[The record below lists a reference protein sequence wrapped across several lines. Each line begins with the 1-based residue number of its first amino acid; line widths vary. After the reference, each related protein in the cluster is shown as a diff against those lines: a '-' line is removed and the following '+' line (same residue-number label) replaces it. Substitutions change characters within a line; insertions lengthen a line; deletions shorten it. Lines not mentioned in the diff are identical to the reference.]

1 MVQFLHCSLKV
12 KKMGVLCK
20 YKGMLV
26 IAEVSLRTDGEH
38 GHCPE
43 CNATSFYERYG
54 WTECDCGFA
63 YLTAHLKKLGGSQC
77 Q

>member
-1 MVQFLHCSLKV
+1 MR
-12 KKMGVLCK
+12 VLCK
-20 YKGMLV
+20 FRGMLV
-26 IAEVSLRTDGEH
+26 IAEVSVRTDGEP

-43 CNATSFYERYG
+43 CNATSFYEHCG

-63 YLTAHLKKLGGSQC
+63 YLTAHLEKIKEPLQC